1 MQSKLKIYSASK
13 PNLGSTELEIYDVAA
28 GVKSHN
34 TSWYTELQGDFAKL
48 SECLQSQGYQCSEAT
63 FIKD

>member
-28 GVKSHN
+28 GVKSHS
-34 TSWYTELQGDFAKL
+34 TFYTELKDDANNIEKL
-48 SECLQSQGYQCSEAT
+48 NLQGYQSYPGSV
-63 FIKD
+63 FIKN